1 MRSLRLSVF
10 AGLLTLAVAGCR
22 APAPTQIAKVE
33 YPVLGGDTNALISVY
48 ERPTMFRV
56 VSKTSGRDI
65 VPGIDIY
72 VDGQCSVRRFDGT
85 ELQKRIKPSELSAL
99 LSFFDESGFF
109 RLSALQMDSKVEAA
123 HRLPSGG
130 IHGHSV
136 TDSSYIGVFARTQ
149 SKTNH
154 IERYALDHEL
164 EWYPD
169 IAELKLLGDVFRR
182 VHEVVGEKRWSW
194 K

>member
-99 LSFFDESGFF
+99 LGFFDESGFF
-109 RLSALQMDSKVEAA
+109 PIVSSPNGFE
-123 HRLPSGG
+123 SGG
-130 IHGHSV
+130 CAS
-136 TDSSYIGVFARTQ
+136 FAERRHPWPQRHRQQLHRSLCAYPIKNQPYRAIRTRPRVGMV
-149 SKTNH
+149 S
-154 IERYALDHEL
+154 RYYGAK
-164 EWYPD
+164 
-169 IAELKLLGDVFRR
+169 AAR
-182 VHEVVGEKRWSW
+182 
-194 K
+194 